1 MYKDLMK
8 EEEFYSKEFY
18 FSYSSISTLLYHPIC
33 FYNNYVLNQREV
45 KSSDSL
51 LEGKIIHSLI
61 LEKDK
66 FENNYVVTCGEI
78 PSSNTKIIIDT
89 IYKRIKNDEKISSS
103 LEDYKDLI
111 LEELINLNLHQK
123 LVDDK
128 LQTGDEKRVNKIIDD
143 ISKQYFEYLLNS
155 GNKTVISN
163 EMYNKCQAAADVFI
177 QNENVCKL
185 MGINDFN
192 VEVFNEKEIKAE
204 LNDKSFGFRGFIDNF
219 VIDKTNKII
228 RINDIKTT
236 SKELINF
243 TESIEY
249 YKYWIQATIYN
260 SLVLSYLESLDEDF
274 SEYQLEFY
282 FIVIDKYNMIYPFRV
297 SNETL
302 ESWVIR
308 FEEVIK
314 KIDYYYTSRR
324 YDLYYELNN
333 NFIL

>member
-1 MYKDLMK
+1 
-8 EEEFYSKEFY
+8 
-18 FSYSSISTLLYHPIC
+18 
-33 FYNNYVLNQREV
+33 
-45 KSSDSL
+45 
-51 LEGKIIHSLI
+51 
-61 LEKDK
+61 
-66 FENNYVVTCGEI
+66 
-78 PSSNTKIIIDT
+78 
-89 IYKRIKNDEKISSS
+89 
-103 LEDYKDLI
+103 
-111 LEELINLNLHQK
+111 
-123 LVDDK
+123 
-128 LQTGDEKRVNKIIDD
+128 
-143 ISKQYFEYLLNS
+143 
-155 GNKTVISN
+155 
-163 EMYNKCQAAADVFI
+163 MYNKCQAAADVFI

-204 LNDKSFGFRGFIDNF
+204 LNDKSFGFKGFIDNF

-282 FIVIDKYNMIYPFRV
+282 FIVIDKYNMIYPFKV

-314 KIDYYYTSRR
+314 KIDYYYTSKR